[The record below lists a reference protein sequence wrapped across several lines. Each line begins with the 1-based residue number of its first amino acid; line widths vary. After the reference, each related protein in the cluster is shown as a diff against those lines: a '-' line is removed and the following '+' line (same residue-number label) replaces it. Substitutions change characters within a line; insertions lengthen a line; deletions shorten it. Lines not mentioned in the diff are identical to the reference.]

1 MEQTKKAILKDYTK
15 GNLPKQV
22 ALFSLPFMLSNAL
35 QVLFSIVDMI
45 VVGKVVGPSGLSA
58 VSTASHIVTFMTML
72 CLGFATGGQIYIS
85 QLIGADKK
93 EDLNKAI
100 GTLFTFTAVL
110 GVIMTV
116 IGLTLARPILSLMK
130 TPPEA
135 MEDAVKYLLV
145 CSGGIIF
152 TFGYNCVSAVLR
164 GMGNSNQPFVYILIA
179 AVVNVVLDLLF
190 VLVFKWG
197 VWGAALATILGQS
210 VSFITSII
218 YLIIKKKTFGFD
230 FKPRSF
236 LPTKEASKVLLKLG
250 IPFSLR
256 SGAVNVSMLFVT
268 SLVNGLGVAASAVFG
283 VGLKVDDLVR
293 KVSIGVN
300 YSVSTFVGQNFAA
313 KELKRTKQSVYWGWL
328 YSFLIY
334 LVFLIVYLVD
344 VEGLFKIF
352 TSDENVLA
360 LAPVFVKAI
369 ILSFP
374 AMIIMRGTNGFI
386 QGIGNSM
393 LSMVFS
399 LLDGFVLRIG
409 LSYLLGNA
417 LGLGLYGLFLGY
429 GLAAYGTAIPGM
441 IYFFSGKWKKAHF
454 LDNL

>member
-1 MEQTKKAILKDYTK
+1 MENTKKNILKDYTK
-15 GNLPKQV
+15 GNLPKQI

-45 VVGKVVGPSGLSA
+45 VVGKVIGSSGLSA
-58 VSTASHIVTFMTML
+58 VSTASHIVTFMTMI
-72 CLGFATGGQIYIS
+72 CLGFSTGGQVYIA

-93 EDLNKAI
+93 ADLNKAI
-100 GTLFTFTAVL
+100 GTLFTFIFII
-110 GVIMTV
+110 GIIMTV
-116 IGLTLARPILSLMK
+116 IGLTLARPILQLMK

-135 MEDAVKYLLV
+135 MEDAVTYLLI

-164 GMGNSNQPFVYILIA
+164 GMGNSTQPFVYILIA
-179 AVVNVVLDLLF
+179 AVINIVLDLLF
-190 VLVFKWG
+190 VLVFDMG
-197 VWGAALATILGQS
+197 VAGAASATIIGQG
-210 VSFITSII
+210 VSFIISII
-218 YLIIKKKTFGFD
+218 YLFIKRKSFGFD

-236 LPTKEASKVLLKLG
+236 IPTKDASKILFKLG
-250 IPFSLR
+250 VPFSLR
-256 SGAVNVSMLFVT
+256 SGAVNISMLFVT

-293 KVSIGVN
+293 KISIGVN

-313 KELKRTKQSVYWGWL
+313 KELNRTKQSVYWGWL

-334 LVFLIVYLVD
+334 LVFLVVYLVD
-344 VEGLFKIF
+344 VEGLFSIF
-352 TSDENVLA
+352 TTDPEVLS
-360 LAPVFVKAI
+360 LAPTFVKAI

-399 LLDGFVLRIG
+399 LLDGFILRIG
-409 LSYLLGNA
+409 LSYLLGNL
-417 LGLGLYGLFLGY
+417 LGMGLYGLFLGY

-441 IYFFSGKWKKAHF
+441 IYFFSNKWKKSRF
-454 LDNL
+454 LDTL

>member
-1 MEQTKKAILKDYTK
+1 MDISKGKILKDYTK
-15 GNLPKQV
+15 GNLPKQIL
-22 ALFSLPFMLSNAL
+22 LFSLPFMLSNAL

-45 VVGKVVGPSGLSA
+45 VVGQVVGSSGLSA

-72 CLGFATGGQIYIS
+72 CLGFATGGQVYIA

-100 GTLFTFTAVL
+100 GTLFTFTIILA
-110 GVIMTV
+110 VIMTT

-135 MEDAVKYLLV
+135 MDDAVKYLLI
-145 CSGGIIF
+145 CSGGVIF

-164 GMGNSNQPFVYILIA
+164 GMGNSTQPFVYILIA
-179 AVVNVVLDLLF
+179 AIVNIILDLLF
-190 VLVFKWG
+190 VLHLDMG
-197 VWGAALATILGQS
+197 VAGAAWATIIGQGT
-210 VSFITSII
+210 SFIISII
-218 YLIIKKKTFGFD
+218 YLFIKRAQFGFD
-230 FKPRSF
+230 FRPRSF
-236 LPTKEASKVLLKLG
+236 IPDKQASKVLIKLG

-283 VGLKVDDLVR
+283 VGLKVDDMVR
-293 KVSIGVN
+293 KISIGVN

-313 KELKRTKQSVYWGWL
+313 KELERTQKSVYWGWI
-328 YSFLIY
+328 YSLLIY
-334 LVFLIVYLVD
+334 LVFLVVYLVD
-344 VEGLFKIF
+344 VEGLFGLF
-352 TSDENVLA
+352 TNDKEVLA
-360 LAPVFVKAI
+360 LAPIFVKAI
-369 ILSFP
+369 LFSFP
-374 AMIIMRGTNGFI
+374 AMIIMRGTNGFV

-393 LSMVFS
+393 LSMIFS

-409 LSYLLGNA
+409 LSYLLGNV
-417 LGLGLYGLFLGY
+417 LGLGLFGLFLGY

-441 IYFFSGKWKKAHF
+441 IYFFSKKWKNAHF

>member
-1 MEQTKKAILKDYTK
+1 MEQTKKGILKDYTK
-15 GNLPKQV
+15 GNLPKQI
-22 ALFSLPFMLSNAL
+22 ALFSLPFMFSNAL

-58 VSTASHIVTFMTML
+58 VSTASHVVTFMTML
-72 CLGFATGGQIYIS
+72 CLGFSTGGQVYIS

-93 EDLNKAI
+93 EKLNQAI
-100 GTLFTFTAVL
+100 GTLFTFTLIL
-110 GVIMTV
+110 GIVMTV
-116 IGLTLARPILSLMK
+116 IGLTLARPILTLMQ
-130 TPPEA
+130 TPAEA

-152 TFGYNCVSAVLR
+152 TFGYNCISAVLR
-164 GMGNSNQPFVYILIA
+164 GMGNSTQPFVYILIA

-197 VWGAALATILGQS
+197 VWGAALATVLGQAL
-210 VSFITSII
+210 SFITSVT
-218 YLIIKKKTFGFD
+218 YLVIKRKSFGFD

-236 LPTKEASKVLLKLG
+236 IPTKEISKILFKLG

-293 KVSIGVN
+293 KISIGVN

-313 KELKRTKQSVYWGWL
+313 KELKRTKNSVYWGWL

-352 TSDENVLA
+352 TTDEEVLV
-360 LAPVFVKAI
+360 LSPIFVKAI

-399 LLDGFVLRIG
+399 LLDGFILRIG
-409 LSYLLGNA
+409 LSYLLGNV

-441 IYFFSGKWKKAHF
+441 IYFFSNKWKKAHF

>member
-1 MEQTKKAILKDYTK
+1 MEQTKKTILKDYTK
-15 GNLPKQV
+15 GNLPKQI

-45 VVGKVVGPSGLSA
+45 VVGKVVGSSGLSA

-72 CLGFATGGQIYIS
+72 CLGFATGGQVYIS

-190 VLVFKWG
+190 VLVFRWG
-197 VWGAALATILGQS
+197 VWGAALATVLGQA
-210 VSFITSII
+210 VSFIASIV
-218 YLIIKKKTFGFD
+218 YLFIKRKAFGFD

-236 LPTKEASKVLLKLG
+236 IPTKEASKVLLKLG

-344 VEGLFKIF
+344 VDGLFKIF
-352 TSDENVLA
+352 TTDSEVLA